1 VESDV
6 PYRSELCGVRV
17 ELDKLDNAEAHREA
31 RVSAG
36 PVEREVGYFVS
47 ITTALYNIT
56 SSCPMSFFN

>member
-1 VESDV
+1 MCEVLPVPNTGGFYESVIFPVESDV

-36 PVEREVGYFVS
+36 PVEREVG
-47 ITTALYNIT
+47 
-56 SSCPMSFFN
+56 